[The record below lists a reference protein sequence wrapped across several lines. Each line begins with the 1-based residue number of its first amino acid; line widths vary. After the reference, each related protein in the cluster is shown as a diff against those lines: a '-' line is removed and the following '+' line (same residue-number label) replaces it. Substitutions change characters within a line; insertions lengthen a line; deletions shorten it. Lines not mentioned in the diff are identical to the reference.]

1 MDTTD
6 IQDKLTFLTF
16 RLDTEKFAVSIDK
29 ASSIIEMLPIT
40 KVPRSPD
47 YMKGIINVRGNVLP
61 VIDTR
66 MKFGMN
72 VVENTKNTVIIT
84 FNIDIE
90 GEKAD
95 VGAIVDEPG
104 TIIEIDEDEV
114 LSAPSIGAKYK
125 SELIKGAIKVND
137 EFIMILDVDKVFTLD
152 ELIEIVETEEE
163 HK

>member
-1 MDTTD
+1 MESTD

-16 RLDTEKFAVSIDK
+16 RLDTEKFAVSIEK

-66 MKFGMN
+66 MKFGMGT
-72 VVENTKNTVIIT
+72 VENTKNTVIIT

-104 TIIEIDEDEV
+104 TIIETEEHNI
-114 LSAPSIGAKYK
+114 LPAPSIGAKYK
-125 SELIKGAIKVND
+125 SELIKGAIKID
-137 EFIMILDVDKVFTLD
+137 KEFIMVLDVDKVFTLD
-152 ELIEIVETEEE
+152 ELLEITEN
-163 HK
+163 